1 MDLNDLATF
10 VEAVRA
16 GSLSESARR
25 TGVPLAT
32 LSRRV
37 RRLEEDV
44 EVRLVERGRRGLRAT
59 PAGQRLFERAVSGLE
74 LLMEGE
80 RELRNAS
87 GIAGWLRLSV
97 PPTFE
102 PWWQLLADFRRAHPA
117 VRLDVFTSERRV
129 DLAADGIDV
138 AIRIGALVRADYVG
152 RRLTAYRHVLV
163 ASPAFLRRHR
173 LARPDDVL
181 GVPCAGFRAGPDA
194 MLSWTLGDR
203 TVRPSPVVLA
213 NDYAHLRSL
222 ALGGEVLTELPPF
235 LAKQA
240 VEAGALVPVLSRH
253 PFPEVTVTAVIPE
266 RRHTSAL
273 VRTYVEFCVAKAPA
287 LLAAAW
293 SGQRRE
299 EAGGRGPRSTHESS
313 SSTRPRVPSTRR
325 R

>member
-1 MDLNDLATF
+1 MDLNDLSTF

-32 LSRRV
+32 VSRRV

-44 EVRLVERGRRGLRAT
+44 KVRLVERGRRGLKAT
-59 PAGQRLFERAVSGLE
+59 PAGQRLFERAVSGIE

-80 RELRNAS
+80 RELHNAS
-87 GIAGWLRLSV
+87 GIAGWLRLSL

-102 PWWQLLADFRRAHPA
+102 PWWRLLADFRRAHSA
-117 VRLDVFTSERRV
+117 VKIDVFTSERRV
-129 DLAADGIDV
+129 DLAADGVDV
-138 AIRIGALVRADYVG
+138 AIRIGDLVRADYVG

-163 ASPAFLRRHR
+163 ASPSFLRKHP

-181 GVPCAGFRAGPDA
+181 GVPCAGFRAGPDSS
-194 MLSWTLGDR
+194 LSWTLGER
-203 TVRPSPVVLA
+203 TLRPSPVVLA
-213 NDYAHLRSL
+213 NDYAQLRSL
-222 ALGGEVLTELPPF
+222 ALAGEVLAELPPF
-235 LAKQA
+235 LAQQE
-240 VEAGALVPVLSRH
+240 VEAGALIRVLSRH

-273 VRTYVEFCVAKAPA
+273 VRTYVEFCVARAPA

-293 SGQRRE
+293 SGQRQE
-299 EAGGRGPRSTHESS
+299 GARS
-313 SSTRPRVPSTRR
+313 R
-325 R
+325 